1 MDTTERKITKIAREA
16 GKFTVQMMKEDGIG
30 TAEFDV
36 IHLIRHNPGITQ
48 KQVRDTLKSDKGAT
62 AKRVA
67 SLEHKGYLVRKP
79 NPEDKRSQLLFAT
92 EKAEH
97 LKNSKAQIETTFYE
111 WLLADLKEEEKE
123 SFCRTLD
130 KLYWKSK
137 MERRVEFENLARMMN
152 ERMSENEPVDDKG
165 LVIESEPVDD
175 NELIAENE
183 AVNEEESD
191 CEGGKD
197 ER

>member
-137 MERRVEFENLARMMN
+137 MERRVGFENLARMMN

-165 LVIESEPVDD
+165 LVIENEPVDD

>member
-48 KQVRDTLKSDKGAT
+48 KQVRDKLKSDKGAT

-137 MERRVEFENLARMMN
+137 MERRVGFENLARMMN

>member
-137 MERRVEFENLARMMN
+137 MERRVGFENLARMMN

>member
-48 KQVRDTLKSDKGAT
+48 KQVRDTLKRDKGAT

-137 MERRVEFENLARMMN
+137 MERRVGFENLARMMN

>member
-1 MDTTERKITKIAREA
+1 MDATERKITKIAREA
-16 GKFTVQMMKEDGIG
+16 GKFTVRMMKEDGIG

-67 SLEHKGYLVRKP
+67 SLEHKGYLVRRP

-97 LKNSKAQIETTFYE
+97 LKNSKAQIETKFYE

-137 MERRVEFENLARMMN
+137 MERRAGFENLARMMN
-152 ERMSENEPVDDKG
+152 EQMSECEPVDDKG
-165 LVIESEPVDD
+165 LVTESEPVDD
-175 NELIAENE
+175 NEPIAENE
-183 AVNEEESD
+183 AVNEEAD
-191 CEGGKD
+191 CEVWKD
-197 ER
+197 GR

>member
-16 GKFTVQMMKEDGIG
+16 GKFTVQMMKEEGIG

-79 NPEDKRSQLLFAT
+79 NPEDKRSRLLFAT

-97 LKNSKAQIETTFYE
+97 LKIILEIE
-111 WLLADLKEEEKE
+111 DG
-123 SFCRTLD
+123 SPCR
-130 KLYWKSK
+130 
-137 MERRVEFENLARMMN
+137 
-152 ERMSENEPVDDKG
+152 
-165 LVIESEPVDD
+165 I
-175 NELIAENE
+175 
-183 AVNEEESD
+183 
-191 CEGGKD
+191 
-197 ER
+197 

>member
-1 MDTTERKITKIAREA
+1 MWQAWNIKDIWSENRTR
-16 GKFTVQMMKEDGIG
+16 
-30 TAEFDV
+30 
-36 IHLIRHNPGITQ
+36 
-48 KQVRDTLKSDKGAT
+48 
-62 AKRVA
+62 
-67 SLEHKGYLVRKP
+67 
-79 NPEDKRSQLLFAT
+79 RSQLLFAT

-137 MERRVEFENLARMMN
+137 MERRVGFENLARMMN